1 MPRRTQIFES
11 DFPPPHTSQSYK
23 RVLLKCQNMNFERAR
38 TNEATTKSSDGAR
51 ASYFRTGSSEKR
63 RHCARARTPWT
74 FFRGI
79 WDTPLPEVSS
89 SPPPGLCAP
98 SARRQTQREREIL
111 LFFSFLFVTNRLG
124 RDDIA
129 GERDY
134 LLLLCCTFST
144 PPTDLPISQTQTR
157 ARENLTNNLIFLLQ
171 LVQIKPTVFE
181 HRESRQRVRPDST
194 TF

>member
-1 MPRRTQIFES
+1 MALVRA
-11 DFPPPHTSQSYK
+11 TSGPE
-23 RVLLKCQNMNFERAR
+23 VAR
-38 TNEATTKSSDGAR
+38 NVAT
-51 ASYFRTGSSEKR
+51 
-63 RHCARARTPWT
+63 ARARALLGR
-74 FFRGI
+74 FSGGFG
-79 WDTPLPEVSS
+79 TPLCRRCRRR
-89 SPPPGLCAP
+89 PPRDSVPPLRGGRL
-98 SARRQTQREREIL
+98 SEREIL

>member
-1 MPRRTQIFES
+1 MALVRA
-11 DFPPPHTSQSYK
+11 TSGPE
-23 RVLLKCQNMNFERAR
+23 VAR
-38 TNEATTKSSDGAR
+38 NVAT
-51 ASYFRTGSSEKR
+51 
-63 RHCARARTPWT
+63 ARARALLGR
-74 FFRGI
+74 FSGGFG
-79 WDTPLPEVSS
+79 TPLCRRCRRR
-89 SPPPGLCAP
+89 PPGTLCPLCEEAD
-98 SARRQTQREREIL
+98 SARERDIVI
-111 LFFSFLFVTNRLG
+111 FSFLFVTNRLG